1 MVSTSVMGAQAI
13 HETAG
18 IRLDNML
25 KEWSALRRFLLK
37 HMNLPPSVAEEAY
50 VEENNRIMDNL
61 VECVNTAQKVVS
73 EASTRSGDNFSIDGE
88 ILTER
93 RREGIREWIP
103 PPGIPGIPEEENDF
117 PTQQDTESE
126 FSESRSDAAPDDV
139 FSAHPSNETAATST
153 QYSTSPK
160 VPADDAN
167 FDLEAN
173 LINHWRKLGKQK
185 YTQEHYAQ
193 AEGILIKAL
202 ERGERK
208 FGEEAQ
214 FEGKDETL
222 EILACTFI
230 KQGKM
235 DQVDDLLNR
244 YDTQFQGRE
253 RTVQMVITAHIKA
266 GEWEK
271 AESVLVKY
279 TSDEKLNTGLENLIN
294 ACCQQGEW
302 EFAERLLR
310 EHKEFE
316 GREKMLEMIG
326 MSCYKK
332 RKWDE
337 AETFLREFLKDKDED
352 NLRVLEAVHTL
363 ADVCLQKNELEA
375 AEDFCR
381 RAVEG
386 RQRLLNGRH
395 PLFHQS
401 VYVLVE
407 ICYAKEDPIE
417 AEGYAEFLPPSFQRM
432 SIHDER

>member
-1 MVSTSVMGAQAI
+1 VVSNSVMGAQAI
-13 HETAG
+13 QETNG
-18 IRLDNML
+18 VRLDNML
-25 KEWSALRRFLLK
+25 KEWSALRRFLMK
-37 HMNLPPSVAEEAY
+37 HMNISPSVAEEAY
-50 VEENNRIMDNL
+50 VEENTRIMDNL

-73 EASTRSGDNFSIDGE
+73 EASTRNGDNFSVDGE

-93 RREGIREWIP
+93 RREGIRNWIP
-103 PPGIPGIPEEENDF
+103 PPGIPEENDF
-117 PTQQDTESE
+117 PTREDNESE
-126 FSESRSDAAPDDV
+126 FSESRSDALPDDV
-139 FSAHPSNETAATST
+139 FSTHPSNETAATST

-167 FDLEAN
+167 FDLEAR

-185 YTQEHYAQ
+185 YTQEHYEQ

-202 ERGERK
+202 ERGEKK
-208 FGEEAQ
+208 FGKETQ

-230 KQGKM
+230 KQSKM
-235 DQVDDLLNR
+235 DQVEDLLNR

-266 GEWEK
+266 GEWDN
-271 AESVLVKY
+271 AESVLMKF
-279 TSDEKLNTGLENLIN
+279 TSDEKFDTGLENLIN
-294 ACCQQGEW
+294 TCCQQGEW
-302 EFAERLLR
+302 EFAEKLLR
-310 EHKEFE
+310 KHTEFE

-332 RKWDE
+332 RKWEE
-337 AETFLREFLKDKDED
+337 AETFLREFLKDKHED

-363 ADVCLQKNELEA
+363 ADVCLQNNKLEA

-417 AEGYAEFLPPSFQRM
+417 AEGYAEFLPASFQRM
-432 SIHDER
+432 SIYAEH